1 MADKFDSDRIA
12 ELKSE
17 WEHASRIAFESIGQ
31 PDRAANVAYR
41 DELWRRLCE
50 ARGDARCATDEH
62 R

>member
-1 MADKFDSDRIA
+1 MESDRIE

-17 WEHASRIAFESIGQ
+17 WEHASRIAFESVGQ

-50 ARGDARCATDEH
+50 ARGEYDGGGR
-62 R
+62 

>member
-1 MADKFDSDRIA
+1 MESDRIE

-41 DELWRRLCE
+41 E
-50 ARGDARCATDEH
+50 
-62 R
+62 